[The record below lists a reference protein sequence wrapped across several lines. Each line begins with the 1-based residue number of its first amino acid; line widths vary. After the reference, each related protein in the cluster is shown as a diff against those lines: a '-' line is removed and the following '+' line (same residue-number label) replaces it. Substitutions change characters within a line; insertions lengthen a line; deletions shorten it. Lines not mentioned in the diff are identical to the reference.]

1 MYVRATADEERQEK
15 ILPAAMANASPSHIQ
30 NNRVARARAREREE
44 GKEQARRKY
53 SMTMLIPGNVVRAS
67 RMRLRNRMWL
77 CNTLV
82 RLFLASIIITDLIG
96 ASKDERDAE
105 LIRSETGGGDVIA
118 RRQLTFTMM
127 CKSEAKSRCDT
138 NEIDVCVCGAVMVAL
153 ENQFFQRQT
162 NDRTNERQRTKNLSE
177 VNLPVSFFFS
187 SSSSPLFTMHFSCR
201 CRRSLRAFS
210 RIQWEQQRFFAVTSL
225 LLLSLSSLGRIHDTR
240 V

>member
-1 MYVRATADEERQEK
+1 
-15 ILPAAMANASPSHIQ
+15 
-30 NNRVARARAREREE
+30 
-44 GKEQARRKY
+44 
-53 SMTMLIPGNVVRAS
+53 MLIPGNVVRAS

-153 ENQFFQRQT
+153 ENQFFQR
-162 NDRTNERQRTKNLSE
+162 RTNERTNDKGQKTWAKWICQFL
-177 VNLPVSFFFS
+177 FS
-187 SSSSPLFTMHFSCR
+187 
-201 CRRSLRAFS
+201 
-210 RIQWEQQRFFAVTSL
+210 SL
-225 LLLSLSSLGRIHDTR
+225 LLRLLSSPCISLVDVVVPSALSQGFNESSRDFLLLRHFYFSLSSLGRIRDTR